1 LFETRQNVVIVPT
14 AALQHSPQ
22 STFVYV
28 VSDDQTVKMRNIST
42 TLTEG
47 DEAAV
52 DKGLQAGEVVAVDGL
67 DKLQDGTRV
76 QVTLSGSSPAREG
89 GDTAPGSKTGQ

>member
-1 LFETRQNVVIVPT
+1 LFDTRQNVVIVPT
-14 AALQHSPQ
+14 AALQRSPQ

-28 VSDDQTVKMRNIST
+28 VSPDQTVKMRNITT

-52 DKGLQAGEVVAVDGL
+52 DNGLEAGDVVAVDGL
-67 DKLQDGTRV
+67 DKLQDGAPV
-76 QVTLSGSSPAREG
+76 QVTMAAGTGPGAAA
-89 GDTAPGSKTGQ
+89 APGTKIE